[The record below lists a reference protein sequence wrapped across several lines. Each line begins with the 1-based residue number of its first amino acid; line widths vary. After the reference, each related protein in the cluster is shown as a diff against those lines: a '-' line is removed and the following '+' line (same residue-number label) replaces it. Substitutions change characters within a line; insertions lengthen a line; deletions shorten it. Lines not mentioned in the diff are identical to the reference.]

1 MALIQPTLLPTAP
14 AGSKP
19 GPTVAKPAE
28 RIAIWQDKLELQ
40 NELAADG
47 KIKQKIIV
55 LTGKRPCIDDRARL
69 ASIDSA
75 KSIKVLLVPK
85 TAQAA
90 QDASVG
96 GGGFDIKRLLAF
108 RDVHLLAPA
117 KTMTARE
124 WLDADF
130 VQVAPAPPATDDAL
144 PAPPVHRCSSA
155 SSTRKTFQARSPQI
169 PLRQANKLAA
179 KDEAPKKPDEPPM
192 VGSAERMWVK
202 IEMKPK
208 APAPAPTGNQTEQT
222 KTASTSKSKTGSQ
235 DGDLGDK
242 TSEIRKAWLWGSV
255 ALHQD
260 PAKGKTKGQEA
271 SGEALYLDNHGKD
284 KAITWIYQ
292 REPNETTYLPGPLP
306 PARAANDDKI
316 ITGAGIIAMNQGTDQ
331 AWVKGPGTL
340 TQFTTSV
347 CQLARRLRWRSPK
360 NSQLLPLPAQPRPSR
375 CRTPRNIIARSE

>member
-1 MALIQPTLLPTAP
+1 M
-14 AGSKP
+14 
-19 GPTVAKPAE
+19 
-28 RIAIWQDKLELQ
+28 
-40 NELAADG
+40 
-47 KIKQKIIV
+47 
-55 LTGKRPCIDDRARL
+55 LTGKRPCIDDRARS
-69 ASIDSA
+69 ASIDSG

-85 TAQAA
+85 TTQAA

-96 GGGFDIKRLLAF
+96 GGGFDIKRVLAF

-130 VQVAPAPPATDDAL
+130 VQVAPTPPAANDAL
-144 PAPPVHRCSSA
+144 PAPPA
-155 SSTRKTFQARSPQI
+155 IAAAPI
-169 PLRQANKLAA
+169 ANAEDVSGEVPANPAPADGQLAA
-179 KDEAPKKPDEPPM
+179 KDEPPKKPDEPPM

-208 APAPAPTGNQTEQT
+208 PPAPPATGNQAEQT
-222 KTASTSKSKTGSQ
+222 KTASTSKSKAGSQ

-242 TSEIRKAWLWGSV
+242 TSEIREAWLWGSV

-260 PAKGKTKGQEA
+260 PAKGKTNGQEA
-271 SGEALYLDNHGKD
+271 SGEALYLDNQGEG

-316 ITGAGIIAMNQGTDQ
+316 ITGAGFIAMNQGTDQ
-331 AWVKGPGTL
+331 AWVEGPGTL
-340 TQFTTSV
+340 TQFTTRS
-347 CQLARRLRWRSPK
+347 ASSPANSPWRSSR
-360 NSQLLPLPAQPRPSR
+360 NSGRFPFPHNRSPGRR
-375 CRTPRNIIARSE
+375 RTPCNIVARSE